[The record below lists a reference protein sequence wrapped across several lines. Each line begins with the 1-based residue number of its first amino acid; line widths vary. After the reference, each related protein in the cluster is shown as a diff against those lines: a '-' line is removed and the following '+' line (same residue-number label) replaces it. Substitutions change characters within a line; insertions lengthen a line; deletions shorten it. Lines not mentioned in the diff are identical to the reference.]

1 MRARPTLTLLFTDDA
16 SLHFCAAISP
26 FVYGD
31 GSAAHGIIFGWK
43 HNANTG
49 KLR

>member
-1 MRARPTLTLLFTDDA
+1 MRARPILTLLFNDDA

-26 FVYGD
+26 FVCGD

-43 HNANTG
+43 HNANPE
-49 KLR
+49 KLH

>member
-1 MRARPTLTLLFTDDA
+1 MRARPILTLLFNDDG

-31 GSAAHGIIFGWK
+31 GSAAHGIIFG
-43 HNANTG
+43 
-49 KLR
+49 